1 MAKLTFGYD
10 VFSKHSSRPTIE
22 TVRSCL
28 NEMNRVEE
36 LGLNAEAC
44 VLEKIF
50 RDPSKSAPQLHTLC
64 IVSSYT
70 FSMYEDFFHDTERLR
85 RVELSNCRISW
96 DSRLLTGLTCLSL
109 SLEDSSW
116 WRISDRTHFSETNNS
131 GSIIQ
136 VLHALQR
143 MPALMNLR
151 LINSIPNESEGP
163 STFYYPVVNL
173 PCLRTVVISSD
184 VGALTTV
191 LRHIT
196 IPNSAELCLTCRD
209 KQYTQIDFS
218 NFLSVLA
225 TKFLSSLVI
234 QSLNLTV
241 IENDDT
247 NGLEFYLSTTLMN
260 GDFCPSTQ
268 SQVQLFLTWP
278 LPHPHNHDKALT
290 YAFDALSFPFLT
302 QLDISIEDDHIHSQT
317 WVKTF
322 GKLCLLNHVCLCV
335 GYTVLGS
342 FLEALVYQTKAA
354 EKSESAY
361 RDVSFPNLRH
371 IDLGNTSFSTKRV
384 EMLLDCLM
392 ERWERKAEV
401 QVLRLND
408 CYCVSSGDVER
419 LKEVV
424 VDVIWDGIEQE
435 YPDYEH

>member
-1 MAKLTFGYD
+1 MRSIIDREIVHLQESIRALKSRRNELSPISRFPAEILCKIFSLVEDGIFYTSWSPKFWINFSQVSQHWRSTALSAPELWTQIPLNFPQRWIQEWLIRSKMAKLTFGYD

-209 KQYTQIDFS
+209 
-218 NFLSVLA
+218 
-225 TKFLSSLVI
+225 
-234 QSLNLTV
+234 
-241 IENDDT
+241 
-247 NGLEFYLSTTLMN
+247 
-260 GDFCPSTQ
+260 
-268 SQVQLFLTWP
+268 
-278 LPHPHNHDKALT
+278 
-290 YAFDALSFPFLT
+290 
-302 QLDISIEDDHIHSQT
+302 
-317 WVKTF
+317 
-322 GKLCLLNHVCLCV
+322 
-335 GYTVLGS
+335 
-342 FLEALVYQTKAA
+342 
-354 EKSESAY
+354 
-361 RDVSFPNLRH
+361 
-371 IDLGNTSFSTKRV
+371 
-384 EMLLDCLM
+384 
-392 ERWERKAEV
+392 
-401 QVLRLND
+401 
-408 CYCVSSGDVER
+408 
-419 LKEVV
+419 
-424 VDVIWDGIEQE
+424 
-435 YPDYEH
+435 